1 MLRAIHEQALEYIKA
16 GESGFAI
23 ANVKKNGI
31 AEDVSFWRGGGIAG
45 TYHGGPYGLIGQD
58 LKEAVI
64 LSIAEGR
71 MLACKAEPGA
81 ASPATFYRTDID
93 HMIRDRR
100 RRGEHATVA
109 ALEQY
114 LAAHPEVFIA

>member
-1 MLRAIHEQALEYIKA
+1 MLRAIHEQALEYIQA
-16 GESGFAI
+16 GERGFAI
-23 ANVKKNGI
+23 ANVRKNGI
-31 AEDVSFWRGGGIAG
+31 AEDVSFWRGGGATG
-45 TYHGGPYGLIGQD
+45 TYHGGQYGLIGKD
-58 LKEAVI
+58 LKEAMI

-71 MLACKAEPGA
+71 MLACTAQPGA
-81 ASPATFYRTDID
+81 ASPATFYRSDID

-100 RRGEHATVA
+100 LKGEHATVA